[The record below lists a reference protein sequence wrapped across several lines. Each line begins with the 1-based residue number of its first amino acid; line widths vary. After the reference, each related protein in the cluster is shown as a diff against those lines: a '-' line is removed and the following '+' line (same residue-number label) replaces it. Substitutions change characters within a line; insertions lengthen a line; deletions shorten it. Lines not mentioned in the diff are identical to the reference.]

1 MKSRF
6 APGPEQPL
14 LICKLNPKSRCMVW
28 ETQASRQRKQ
38 SLLNQ
43 FHFLWKSGQKRRVG
57 VAGEGRVSGLG
68 TSKTAFLRAFS
79 FYLPHTG
86 FRR

>member
-43 FHFLWKSGQKRRVG
+43 FHFPWKSHGIWTKKK
-57 VAGEGRVSGLG
+57 EWGLLV
-68 TSKTAFLRAFS
+68 KEE
-79 FYLPHTG
+79 YLA
-86 FRR
+86 